1 MKKKLI
7 FIFVFFLGFYNILN
21 STELN
26 CNNFKKFSMEY
37 MKCKS
42 SLIKNKTIIVG
53 ENFVKDTK
61 DYQKKEWDDEKSKV
75 DDVKKKVLGQ

>member
-1 MKKKLI
+1 
-7 FIFVFFLGFYNILN
+7 
-21 STELN
+21 
-26 CNNFKKFSMEY
+26 

-42 SLIKNKTIIVG
+42 NLIKNKTISAG

-61 DYQKKEWDDEKSKV
+61 DYQKKEWSEEKSKV

>member
-7 FIFVFFLGFYNILN
+7 FFIIFLHGFNNALN
-21 STELN
+21 SAESD
-26 CNNFKKFSMEY
+26 CNNFKKFSLNY

-42 SLIKNKTIIVG
+42 NLIKNKTITAG

-61 DYQKKEWDDEKSKV
+61 DYQKKEWSEEKSKV